1 MDAKKTIK
9 KYILPR
15 TMSTVSIILVVLALV
30 CSVMG
35 IAALGGADDTALEYY
50 PNESA
55 VGSMAYINVIGVSDW
70 LYQNDE
76 AIYYTAMD
84 EEGYLYTVRLS
95 DSQFKS
101 LSAQFDYWMDENEDA
116 VPPAPFKLEGLV
128 RDVTSDIRSTVAEC
142 WEMTTVEYDQY
153 FGNTFLDATSS
164 PSEEASAPWFF
175 GALLL
180 GCFGLVFLL
189 VSGRS
194 KRNAKKCLKRLEELG
209 LTERAAQQVEMADSN
224 TVIGKNRGMLSRDFL
239 FGKGTGMVVPYSD
252 IIWAYQ
258 LDRKRNFVPV
268 NSYLMVG
275 TMATAVE
282 AAVDLN
288 KTDKQGVIAEA
299 LEIIYQRN
307 PEAMIGYNKEFA
319 KNFSAIRK
327 GK

>member
-1 MDAKKTIK
+1 MDAQKTIK
-9 KYILPR
+9 KYILPK
-15 TMSTVSIILVVLALV
+15 TMSTISIILVVLALV
-30 CSVMG
+30 CAVMG

-84 EEGYLYTVRLS
+84 TEGYLYTVRLS

-116 VPPAPFKLEGLV
+116 IPPAPFKLEGLV
-128 RDVTSDIRSTVAEC
+128 RDITSDIRSTLAEC

-194 KRNAKKCLKRLEELG
+194 KRNAKKCLRRLEELG

-224 TVIGKNRGMLSRDFL
+224 TIIGKNRGMLSRDFL

-282 AAVDLN
+282 GAIDLN
-288 KTDKQGVIAEA
+288 RPDKQGCISEA
-299 LEIIYQRN
+299 MEIIAQRN
-307 PEAMIGYNKEFA
+307 PEAMIGYSKEFA